1 MTAVKWST
9 PSGKPETEV
18 AGRIR
23 TCRPAIRE
31 TDGGLASD
39 RAGEEEGDA
48 EPQIV
53 RGDD

>member
-1 MTAVKWST
+1 MTAVNCSIQ
-9 PSGKPETEV
+9 SGKPETEV

-31 TDGGLASD
+31 ADGGPASD
-39 RAGEEEGDA
+39 AAGEEGDA